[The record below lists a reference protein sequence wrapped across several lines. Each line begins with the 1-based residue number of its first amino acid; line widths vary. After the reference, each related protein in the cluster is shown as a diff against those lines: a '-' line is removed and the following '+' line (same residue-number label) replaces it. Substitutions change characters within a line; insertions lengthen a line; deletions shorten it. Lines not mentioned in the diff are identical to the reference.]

1 MTTLKDIARQLNL
14 SPATVSRALNGF
26 PEVKS
31 QTRELVLEAATRLNY
46 RPNLIAQKLVSGR
59 SGMIGLILNHSKQTQ
74 QMRHFFK

>member
-31 QTRELVLEAATRLNY
+31 QTRELVLQAATRLNY
-46 RPNLIAQKLVSGR
+46 RPNLIAR
-59 SGMIGLILNHSKQTQ
+59 S
-74 QMRHFFK
+74 